1 MSYMKTQTTKYQVQ
15 QLGIDMFVYDE
26 RFRKAR
32 EGSRYKMKSCHKCN
46 KKFNDGEKITLAIT
60 NKGNKVL
67 CKSCANFL
75 ADQDP
80 EIIVHRR

>member
-46 KKFNDGEKITLAIT
+46 KKFNDREK
-60 NKGNKVL
+60 
-67 CKSCANFL
+67 
-75 ADQDP
+75 
-80 EIIVHRR
+80 